1 MIQDRD
7 NVETNYIASARIAGF
22 LFITATAATMLS
34 QILIEPFLQAPEVV
48 SRVAE
53 DRDLFVVSALLEVVN
68 ALASAGI
75 AFALFPIL
83 RRCVEG
89 LAVAYVGL
97 RVIEAALGIVATIGL
112 LMLHAPGAVEDTI
125 AIAGRDLAFLLLLLV
140 FTIGTM
146 VLYPLL
152 FTFRLVPHWLS
163 IWGLVGGAMLFVSVL
178 MILFGRIEIGS
189 TLDMILSLPI
199 WINEMVLALW
209 LIFQGVDLTEV
220 HRKLGNHPSVN
231 AAKPDKVL

>member
-7 NVETNYIASARIAGF
+7 SVEANVSNCARFAGF

-34 QILIEPFLQAPEVV
+34 QILIEPFLQAPDVG

-53 DRDLFVVSALLEVVN
+53 DRNLFVVSALLEIVN

-89 LAVAYVGL
+89 LAVAYAGL
-97 RVIEAALGIVATIGL
+97 RVIEAGLGIIATIGL
-112 LMLHAPGAVEDTI
+112 LMLLAPGTVDDASVV
-125 AIAGRDLAFLLLLLV
+125 AGHDLAFLLLLLV

-146 VLYPLL
+146 VLYPIL
-152 FTFRLVPHWLS
+152 FKFRLVPRWLS
-163 IWGLVGGAMLFVSVL
+163 IWGLVGGGMLFVSVL
-178 MILFGRIEIGS
+178 IILFGQIEIGS
-189 TLDMILSLPI
+189 TLDTILSLPI

-209 LIFQGVDLTEV
+209 LIVRGVDFTEV
-220 HRKLGNHPSVN
+220 HRKFGNRPSVN
-231 AAKPDKVL
+231 TAKADEVR